1 MNRGEFQ
8 TSLVQQMIW
17 SSGTATGSG
26 GHTTTSSS
34 NIVMSS
40 LKPCHEDQEASPN
53 NLPSLSSPSM
63 LFSQQQFPH
72 TSSGQLA
79 HMNGGGAAAGSLP
92 SSMMHDGGGGGQE
105 NHHMPESWS
114 QMLL

>member
-17 SSGTATGSG
+17 SGTGSG
-26 GHTTTSSS
+26 GGNTATAS
-34 NIVMSS
+34 NDIMSS
-40 LKPCHEDQEASPN
+40 FKSCHEDQETSP

-63 LFSQQQFPH
+63 LFSQQFLH
-72 TSSGQLA
+72 TGTSSGQLG
-79 HMNGGGAAAGSLP
+79 HTNGGAAGSLP
-92 SSMMHDGGGGGQE
+92 SLHDGGSGQE
-105 NHHMPESWS
+105 HHMPESWS